1 VDGAVGEGVPV
12 SGPSNPPLLAALRAD
27 AAELSKVKGSG
38 YSGSGGAGL
47 AGVLDVLTLPAFW
60 AVALWR
66 LGNALHD
73 RGLRP
78 LSRLTY
84 FANLVLFGADLHAGA
99 VVGPGL
105 VMPHPVGTAFSSDVV
120 IGRRCRLMQGT
131 AAGGSG
137 NVGRPGHP
145 VIGDDVWLL
154 HRAAVFGPVTIGD
167 RSVLGAGTMVGQ
179 DIPPG
184 MLVLVPKASTEL
196 RIRPRTDL
204 DRADGTCAEE
214 GAAAS

>member
-1 VDGAVGEGVPV
+1 VN
-12 SGPSNPPLLAALRAD
+12 GPSNPPLLAALRAD
-27 AAELSKVKGSG
+27 AAELAKVKGPG
-38 YSGSGGAGL
+38 RPGPGGTCSGGAGL
-47 AGVLDVLTLPAFW
+47 VGVLDVLTLPGFW

-66 LGNALHD
+66 VGNALHD

-78 LSRLTY
+78 LSRLVY
-84 FANLVLFGADLHAGA
+84 FANLVLFGAALPAGA

-105 VMPHPVGTAFSSDVV
+105 VMPHPVGVTIAGDVV
-120 IGRRCRLMQGT
+120 IGGRCRLMQGV

-137 NVGRPGHP
+137 KAGRAGHP

-179 DIPPG
+179 DIAPG
-184 MLVLVPKASTEL
+184 MLVLVSKASADL

-204 DRADGTCAEE
+204 DQSGGGCVSK
-214 GAAAS
+214 GVGGS